1 MNEEEK
7 KFVSPTYGQLSF
19 AEVVFRMGKYMHDE
33 PTYKYRVIV
42 GTDSQENGKPAHVAH
57 GKSFD
62 FVTAAIIH
70 RIGAGG
76 IYFWQRERV
85 ARPYSLKERM
95 YEEAT
100 RSMVLAQNLME
111 RFEKEGFF
119 GFDLEIHV
127 DIGRVGETREVV
139 NEVVGMIRGSG
150 FAVKV
155 KPEAYG
161 ASKVADRHV

>member
-1 MNEEEK
+1 MQEEK
-7 KFVSPTYGQLSF
+7 KFNSPTFGKLTLP
-19 AEVVFRMGKYMHDE
+19 EVIFRMGKYMHSAPE
-33 PTYKYRVIV
+33 YKYKVIV
-42 GTDSQENGKPAHVAH
+42 GTDSQENGKDSV
-57 GKSFD
+57 D
-62 FVTAAIIH
+62 FVTAVIVH
-70 RIGAGG
+70 RIGGGG

-85 ARPYSLKERM
+85 SRKYALKERM

-100 RSMVLAQNLME
+100 RSMVFAQELME

-127 DIGRVGETREVV
+127 DIGRVGETRAVV

-150 FAVKV
+150 FKVKI

-161 ASKVADRHV
+161 ASTVADRHA

>member
-7 KFVSPTYGQLSF
+7 KFNSPTFGQLTF
-19 AEVVFRMGKYMHDE
+19 AEVIFRMGKYMHDE
-33 PTYKYRVIV
+33 PSYKYRVIV
-42 GTDSQENGKPAHVAH
+42 GTDSQANG
-57 GKSFD
+57 GKTYD
-62 FVTAAIIH
+62 FVTAAIVH
-70 RIGAGG
+70 RIGGGG
-76 IYFWQRERV
+76 IYFWQRERISRQF
-85 ARPYSLKERM
+85 ALKERM

-100 RSMVLAQNLME
+100 RSMVFAQNLME
-111 RFEKEGFF
+111 RFDKEGFF

-150 FAVKV
+150 FEVKV

-161 ASKVADRHV
+161 ASTVADRHA